1 MIVSFGLLLLGMFA
15 LSLSM
20 KKHFKMLF
28 VRLPKNMEI
37 RYLRIAGWFF
47 VFTSFAPLITAGP
60 ALPIALVWW
69 FGFLSLGIFLT
80 AIVYT

>member
-1 MIVSFGLLLLGMFA
+1 MITSFGLLLLGVFA
-15 LSLSM
+15 LSISM

-28 VRLPKNMEI
+28 VKPPKNMEI
-37 RYLRIAGWFF
+37 RCLSIVGWFF
-47 VFTSFAPLITAGP
+47 VFTYFSPLITAGP